1 MAAPAKLTTHAKEES
16 AYLIEVTFADFGGTS
31 VVPTSFIYSVT
42 DQSGTAINA
51 LSAIAL
57 TSGVIGTTT
66 SILIYG
72 TSLSITNSE
81 DTIRIFTCNGLWDST
96 YGTSSTYTGEAQF
109 IIRVLKPFLRQLI
122 LWRRYGIEGML
133 PGQPAQLV
141 QELVPLQ

>member
-1 MAAPAKLTTHAKEES
+1 MAAPVKLTTHAKEES

-51 LSAIAL
+51 LSAVVL
-57 TSGVIGTTT
+57 TAGVIGSTT

-96 YGTSSTYTGEAQF
+96 YGTSATYTGEAQF
-109 IIRVLKPFLRQLI
+109 IIDNLLN
-122 LWRRYGIEGML
+122 IE
-133 PGQPAQLV
+133 
-141 QELVPLQ
+141 